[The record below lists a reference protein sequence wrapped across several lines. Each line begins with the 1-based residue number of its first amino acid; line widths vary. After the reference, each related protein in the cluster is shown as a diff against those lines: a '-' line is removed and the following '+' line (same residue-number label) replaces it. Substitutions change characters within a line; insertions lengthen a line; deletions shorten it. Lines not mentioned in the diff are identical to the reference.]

1 MDKYHQMKGFVSSA
15 LEYARHKTEK
25 TFNTLQRYLQILGV
39 TSDLSIFDP
48 GSSIAAEFYVSLHE
62 LMAGLESRSGL
73 MWSAI
78 STLHHACR
86 NPSARVALIHTYK
99 YTPILTKLL
108 GSHLIQE
115 KRLRV
120 LQLLQELTYGIR
132 ISWQEAHLPQLITT
146 LTQWIEGNEKDV
158 VGLALGV
165 LVNLCYKN
173 LPAVYTLMRSVD
185 SKQFLRTILKL
196 QGDNINTRVQV
207 CKLLI
212 ILEHISGEI
221 PDSEILNFVNMTY
234 STLGN
239 AFKSIDV
246 YHLKHVVDF
255 FLDVQT
261 NIHSRSVLL
270 KYEKY
275 VGDTSR
281 LLELV
286 NSSSEPEC
294 VSVLFEFLESLVM
307 LQVPGLSSIYPDIV
321 KEAMNWIPTNMAC
334 TKSLQLI
341 CTVAMETRKQAC
353 GSQEALW
360 LRVLEQL
367 DHGLS
372 VSCRILE

>member
-1 MDKYHQMKGFVSSA
+1 
-15 LEYARHKTEK
+15 
-25 TFNTLQRYLQILGV
+25 
-39 TSDLSIFDP
+39 
-48 GSSIAAEFYVSLHE
+48 
-62 LMAGLESRSGL
+62 
-73 MWSAI
+73 
-78 STLHHACR
+78 
-86 NPSARVALIHTYK
+86 
-99 YTPILTKLL
+99 
-108 GSHLIQE
+108 
-115 KRLRV
+115 
-120 LQLLQELTYGIR
+120 
-132 ISWQEAHLPQLITT
+132 
-146 LTQWIEGNEKDV
+146 
-158 VGLALGV
+158 
-165 LVNLCYKN
+165 
-173 LPAVYTLMRSVD
+173 
-185 SKQFLRTILKL
+185 
-196 QGDNINTRVQV
+196 
-207 CKLLI
+207 
-212 ILEHISGEI
+212 
-221 PDSEILNFVNMTY
+221 MTY

-239 AFKSIDV
+239 AFKSVDV

-372 VSCRILE
+372 RLLLILDTGGDENFPVDADTRTRLTSLIQLLQEMSKTSSLKQKILDAVSSQVPHVLTSSPNYLFPQEKPSMSSLRALTEVKRNTELTNDITEEW